1 MVKNWESPMG
11 KSKSRNSYRGFR
23 EFYDEY
29 DDLVPKKKRLNSK
42 RKNKTKIREK
52 LEQIDINNLDDD
64 RLEELED
71 FE

>member
-1 MVKNWESPMG
+1 MG

-64 RLEELED
+64 RLEDLED

>member
-1 MVKNWESPMG
+1 MG